1 MIWILVLLSI
11 IFMIQYG
18 LIAFKCNK
26 YQILAEDYKNRL
38 LESQQLGVDLE
49 LATTQQIIEELR
61 KRPNFS
67 CVFLFPNGNGVDTLI
82 SRLSPD
88 TALMLLKTSFHGI
101 SKIYHPE
108 DEDYE

>member
-1 MIWILVLLSI
+1 MIWILAIFSI
-11 IFMIQYG
+11 IYITNYALMT
-18 LIAFKCNK
+18 FKCHK
-26 YQILAEDYKNRL
+26 YKMLSEDYKNKL
-38 LESQQLGVDLE
+38 LEHQQFGVDLE
-49 LATTQQIIEELR
+49 LATTSQIIEELR

-101 SKIYHPE
+101 SKMYHPE